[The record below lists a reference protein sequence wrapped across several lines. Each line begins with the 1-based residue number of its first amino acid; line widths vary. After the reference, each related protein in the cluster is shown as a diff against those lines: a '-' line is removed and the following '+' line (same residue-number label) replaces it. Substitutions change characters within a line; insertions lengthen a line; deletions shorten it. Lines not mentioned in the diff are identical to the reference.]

1 MALLHAENV
10 TVCADQ
16 RALVRDVNLDI
27 NAGELVCVIGPN
39 GAGKSTL
46 LRALCGES
54 PLTHG
59 RVQFKGEPIAQLTSR
74 SRASQLAVLP
84 QHNPLSFAFTG
95 LELVALSRNPHATGI
110 ARDQEICMDAMA
122 ALDVTHLAGRLYPTL
137 SGGEQQRLQLARVM
151 AQIWSAEDVGDRLL
165 LLDEPATS
173 LDIAH
178 QYELMKAVR
187 AFAGKGVAVV
197 MTVHD
202 LALASGYSDRILALK
217 QGHCMAY
224 GDAETVLTADNMRTL
239 YGYGV
244 TVVPHPVTG
253 KPLVLADE

>member
-16 RALVRDVNLDI
+16 RELVSGVDLDI

-46 LRALCGES
+46 LRAICGEAQ
-54 PLTHG
+54 LAHG
-59 RVQFKGEPIAQLTSR
+59 QVHFKGASIERLSPRA
-74 SRASQLAVLP
+74 RASQLAVLP

-110 ARDQEICMDAMA
+110 ARDQEICMEAMA
-122 ALDVTHLAGRLYPTL
+122 ALDVTHLAGRLYPSL

-151 AQIWSAEDVGDRLL
+151 AQIWCAEEVGDRLL
-165 LLDEPATS
+165 LLDEPASS

-178 QYELMKAVR
+178 QYEMMKAVR
-187 AFAGKGVAVV
+187 AFARRGVAVI

-217 QGHCMAY
+217 EGRCMAY
-224 GDAETVLTADNMRTL
+224 GNGEAVLTAAILSKL

-244 TVVPHPVTG
+244 TVVTHPITG
-253 KPLVLADE
+253 KPLVLANE

>member
-1 MALLHAENV
+1 MTLLHAQQV
-10 TVCADQ
+10 TVRTDQ
-16 RALVRDVNLDI
+16 RTLVQNISLDI

-54 PLTHG
+54 RLAEG
-59 RVQFKGEPIAQLTSR
+59 EVLFKNAHIESLSSR
-74 SRASQLAVLP
+74 DRASQLAVLP
-84 QHNPLSFAFTG
+84 QHNPLTFAFTG

-110 ARDQEICMDAMA
+110 VRDREICLEAMS
-122 ALDVTHLAGRLYPTL
+122 ALDVTHLAERLYPTL

-151 AQIWSAEDVGDRLL
+151 AQIWSAEEVGDRLL

-178 QYELMKAVR
+178 QYEMMKAVR
-187 AFAGKGVAVV
+187 AFAKGGVAVI

-217 QGHCMAY
+217 RGRSMAY
-224 GDAETVLTADNMRTL
+224 GDAETVLTAENMQEL

>member
-10 TVCADQ
+10 TICAGQ
-16 RALVRDVNLDI
+16 RPLLSDVSLDI
-27 NAGELVCVIGPN
+27 EAGELLCVIGPN

-54 PLTHG
+54 RLVKG
-59 RVQFKGEPIAQLTSR
+59 RVQFKNQPISR
-74 SRASQLAVLP
+74 FSPQRRAKQLAVLP

-110 ARDQEICMDAMA
+110 ERDRAICLEAMS
-122 ALDVTHLAGRLYPTL
+122 ALDVTHLADRLYPTL

-151 AQIWSAEDVGDRLL
+151 AQIWRAQDAGDRLL

-178 QYELMKAVR
+178 QYEMMKAVR
-187 AFAGKGVAVV
+187 TFAQSGVAVV

-217 QGHCMAY
+217 QGRSMAY
-224 GDAETVLTADNMRTL
+224 GCAETVLTKANLQEL

-244 TVVPHPVTG
+244 TVVAHPVTG

>member
-1 MALLHAENV
+1 MSMLQAKGV
-10 TVCADQ
+10 TVCVDR
-16 RALVRDVNLDI
+16 RALISDI
-27 NAGELVCVIGPN
+27 DFEIAAGELVCIIGPN

-54 PLTHG
+54 SLAAG
-59 RVQFKGEPIAQLTSR
+59 QVSFKGEPISGYSPQR
-74 SRASQLAVLP
+74 RARQLAVLP

-95 LELVALSRNPHATGI
+95 FELVALARNPHGTGVV
-110 ARDQEICMDAMA
+110 RDREICQQAMA
-122 ALDVTHLAGRLYPTL
+122 ALDVTHLAERLYPTL

-151 AQIWSAEDVGDRLL
+151 AQIWSGEEEGDRLL

-178 QYELMKAVR
+178 QYEMMKAVR
-187 AFAGKGVAVV
+187 AFARSGVAVV

-217 QGHCMAY
+217 DGHSMAY
-224 GDAETVLTADNMRTL
+224 GDAHSVLTAENMQAL